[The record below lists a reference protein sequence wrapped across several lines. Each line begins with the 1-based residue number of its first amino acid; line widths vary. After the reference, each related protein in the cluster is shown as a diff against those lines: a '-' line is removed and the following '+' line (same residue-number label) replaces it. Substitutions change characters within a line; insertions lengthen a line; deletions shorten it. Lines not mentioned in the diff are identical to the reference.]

1 MGLKAYKPT
10 SSGQRARISLD
21 YSEVTST
28 SPEKSLLTTRKK
40 KSGRGFRGWISAR
53 HRGGG
58 NRKFYRVIDFKRDK
72 EGVPA
77 TVSSIE
83 YDPNRNCFIALLIYQ
98 DGERRYILAPQ
109 GLQVGHV
116 VMAGGEA
123 ELRVGNSKKLK
134 DIPIGT
140 FIHNVELTAGKGGQ
154 LARAAAAFVQIT
166 AKEGD
171 YAVVKLP
178 SGELRMIHLEC
189 RASLGQVGNLDAS
202 NIKIGKAGRNRHRGW
217 RPYVR
222 GLAMN
227 PCDHP
232 HGGGEGGAPIGH
244 PGPLSP
250 QGKPTLGKKTRKPR
264 KPSDRFIIARIN

>member
-1 MGLKAYKPT
+1 MGLKTYRPT
-10 SSGQRARISLD
+10 SSGQRARVSLD
-21 YSEVTST
+21 YSEITKAV
-28 SPEKSLLTTRKK
+28 PEKSLIKRFQK

-58 NRKFYRVIDFKRDK
+58 SKKIYRMIDFKRDK
-72 EGVPA
+72 DGIPSKVY
-77 TVSSIE
+77 SIE

-98 DGERRYILAPQ
+98 DGEKRYILAPE
-109 GLQVGHV
+109 GLKVGQSV
-116 VMAGGEA
+116 ISGPEA
-123 ELRVGNSKKLK
+123 ELSVGNSKKLK

-140 FIHNVELTAGKGGQ
+140 FIHNVELTAGRGGQ
-154 LARAAAAFVQIT
+154 LARAAASFVQIT
-166 AKEGD
+166 AKEGE
-171 YAVVKLP
+171 YAVIKLP
-178 SGELRMIHLEC
+178 SGEVRMLHVEC
-189 RASLGQVGNLDAS
+189 RASIGQVGNLDAI

-222 GLAMN
+222 GLSMN

-250 QGKPTLGKKTRKPR
+250 QGRPTLGKKTRKPR